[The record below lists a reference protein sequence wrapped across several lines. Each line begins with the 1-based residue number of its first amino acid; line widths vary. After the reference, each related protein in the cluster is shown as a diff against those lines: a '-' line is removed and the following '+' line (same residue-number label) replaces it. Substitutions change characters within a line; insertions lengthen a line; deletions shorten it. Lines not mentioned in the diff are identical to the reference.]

1 MLRGIIGKQAE
12 PVQILYLSGFIET
25 RSCVPIR
32 CTKRHAKL
40 LRVNCEF
47 DSRRGCQKRAWRLF
61 LQKPDKRP
69 AFALY
74 TALFPPATKEKRW

>member
-47 DSRRGCQKRAWRLF
+47 DSRRGCQK
-61 LQKPDKRP
+61 
-69 AFALY
+69 
-74 TALFPPATKEKRW
+74 TAVAGCFMQFVAVFSLL